1 MKKIICVLLTAALLL
16 LSLTVCT
23 EKKAEIALSDYIIS
37 SGTYAN
43 GDKPF
48 DDIPFIK
55 YSISVPSDWT
65 VEKSGYWENET
76 YYTFHKDSSTNLYAG
91 ESYIRDYMDATSL
104 SPENDFN
111 ITSLEFGD
119 YDVKL
124 WVMEY
129 NDGFRYSFFIPVDKS
144 YCRITGLSLEYSQE
158 LQDKFF
164 DIVKTF
170 EIVK

>member
-1 MKKIICVLLTAALLL
+1 MKKIICVLLTAVLLQ
-16 LSLTVCT
+16 LSLTACT

-48 DDIPFIK
+48 DDIPFIR
-55 YSISVPSDWT
+55 YSINVPSDWT

-91 ESYIRDYMDATSL
+91 ESYLRDYMDNTFL
-104 SPENDFN
+104 SSESE
-111 ITSLEFGD
+111 ITTLEFGD
-119 YDVKL
+119 YIVKL
-124 WVMEY
+124 RVIEY
-129 NDGFRYSFFIPVDKS
+129 NDGYRYFFCIPVDKS
-144 YCRITGLSLEYSQE
+144 YCRITGLSSEYSQE
-158 LQDKFF
+158 QQDEFF

-170 EIVK
+170 EIVE